1 MTTWRIW
8 IHAVRP
14 GTLWAAVGPVVVGT
28 GVALADGVM
37 HPLSAALAMLAAVLI
52 QIATNL
58 NNDYQDFLKGADDG
72 RSGPLR
78 VTQAGLVSPAIMRT
92 ATAVS
97 FALASMAGAYLMW
110 RGGWPI
116 VLVGVL
122 SIACGI
128 WYTTGRYSL
137 AYLGLGDVFVLIFFG
152 PVAVGGTYY
161 VQALTMPWYV
171 PVAGLGPGLLAVAIL
186 LVNNIR
192 DAEGDRQ
199 AGKMTLVARFGRAF
213 GVRLYGAAIAGAAG
227 LPVVLYA
234 AGYAPAGAFAAAAV
248 AAVGLLYVSPLSR
261 AGNAM
266 EINPFLG
273 RTARLLLLYCLVLAA
288 GWNL

>member
-248 AAVGLLYVSPLSR
+248 AAVGLLYVSPLAR